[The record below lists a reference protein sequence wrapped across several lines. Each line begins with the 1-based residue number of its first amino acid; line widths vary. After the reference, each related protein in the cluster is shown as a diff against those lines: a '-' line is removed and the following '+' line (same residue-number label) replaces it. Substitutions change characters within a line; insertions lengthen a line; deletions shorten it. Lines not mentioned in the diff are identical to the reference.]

1 MDKWEYGSAYLHP
14 ARNEITATNGF
25 VPNHGDGDFQK
36 YLERAGEEGWEL
48 VAFVPLHGGLEV
60 FFKRRKEPEAEQS
73 PSPAES

>member
-1 MDKWEYGSAYLHP
+1 
-14 ARNEITATNGF
+14 

-60 FFKRRKEPEAEQS
+60 FFKRRKQLDAAQP
-73 PSPAES
+73 PPPAES